1 MKSGRSWAKSLKKA
15 EKADRKDRGC
25 KSPVF
30 SERMQTREP
39 RGPQPPLT
47 DLKVKMTI
55 EKEKNS
61 RGIQTKIPCISPF
74 RVGE

>member
-1 MKSGRSWAKSLKKA
+1 MQIPCLFRTH
-15 EKADRKDRGC
+15 ADKGA
-25 KSPVF
+25 P
-30 SERMQTREP
+30 
-39 RGPQPPLT
+39 GPQPPLT

-61 RGIQTKIPCISPF
+61 RGIQTQIPCISPF